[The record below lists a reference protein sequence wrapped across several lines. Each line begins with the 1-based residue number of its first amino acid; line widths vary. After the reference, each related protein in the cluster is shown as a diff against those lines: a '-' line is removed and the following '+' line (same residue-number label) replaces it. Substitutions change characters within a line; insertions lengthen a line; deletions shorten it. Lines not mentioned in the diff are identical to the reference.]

1 MTSTPSLIFPNR
13 ILPVLLIIGAMIA
26 GCSSPPKHP
35 QARGGGYYMDD
46 GPGDNIPANIAR
58 IPDAVPRIEPH
69 NPANFRPYN
78 VLGQRFV
85 PVSANAQLRQRGVAS
100 WYGRKFHGQKT
111 ANGESSDMYAL
122 TAAHPTLPLPS
133 YARVTHERS
142 GRSVIVRVNDRGPF
156 LRGRVIDLS
165 YAAAAKLGIIG
176 KGSDTVVVEHIT
188 HADIRQGLNMAANSQ
203 PAPIQTANATA
214 PGAEASPAGS
224 VRQAS
229 APPRVT
235 AAAGASSAAGAAS
248 SATVASGTTAANSAP
263 TPDALAVLDPQAIVA
278 MHDAADTAPMNLTAA
293 AGPADTSTATAG
305 SAGESSAPSQPPVAS
320 VSSTV
325 AEAAP
330 APRAPNARP
339 GPTLTADSSGGI
351 YLQFGAF
358 GSYISADRLANQLS
372 ADIEVIEGR
381 RAQVYSGSDLHRVR
395 VGPYPD
401 RTSAVNAA
409 VRIQEITGM
418 QPTLAQR

>member
-1 MTSTPSLIFPNR
+1 MTTSPSLVFPYR
-13 ILPVLLIIGAMIA
+13 VLPVLLIIGAMIA

-46 GPGDNIPANIAR
+46 GPGDNIPPDIAR

-69 NPANFRPYN
+69 NPANFRPYS

-85 PVSANAQLRQRGVAS
+85 PVSANTQLRQRGVAS

-111 ANGESSDMYAL
+111 ANGETYDMYAM

-188 HADIRQGLNMAANSQ
+188 HADIRRGLNMAGNTQ
-203 PAPIQTANATA
+203 PAPAQ
-214 PGAEASPAGS
+214 
-224 VRQAS
+224 
-229 APPRVT
+229 
-235 AAAGASSAAGAAS
+235 AAAVAAPVQTSNAVVAGAPVH
-248 SATVASGTTAANSAP
+248 TPVNSVP
-263 TPDALAVLDPQAIVA
+263 TPDALAVLEPGKLNAMQGSAATVSTPAASATVSVTTAPHPTPPKPVTVA
-278 MHDAADTAPMNLTAA
+278 AAPHPAPLSSARAAPTVTADTT
-293 AGPADTSTATAG
+293 
-305 SAGESSAPSQPPVAS
+305 
-320 VSSTV
+320 
-325 AEAAP
+325 
-330 APRAPNARP
+330 
-339 GPTLTADSSGGI
+339 GGI

-372 ADIEVIEGR
+372 AEIEAVEGR
-381 RAQVYSGSDLHRVR
+381 RAKVYSGGDLHRVR

-401 RTSAVNAA
+401 RTTAVNAA
-409 VRIQEITGM
+409 VRIQELTGM